1 MIQFQLNDK
10 AVEADVP
17 GETPLLWVLREEF
30 GLTGSKFGCGGG
42 YCGCCAVHLNGA
54 AIRSCV
60 TPISAAQGQKITTIE
75 GLQEGDDLHP
85 VQKAWIAQDVAQ
97 CGYCQ
102 AGQIMSAA
110 ALLKTNANPSDEEID
125 RGMEGNLCRCGSYH
139 RIRLAVRTAAGGKV

>member
-10 AVEADVP
+10 PVEADVP
-17 GETPLLWVLREEF
+17 DETPLLWVLREEF

-42 YCGCCAVHLNGA
+42 YCGCCTVHLNGS

-60 TPISAAQGQKITTIE
+60 TPIRAARGQDVTTIE
-75 GLQEGDDLHP
+75 GLKNGDTLHP
-85 VQKAWIAQDVAQ
+85 VQKAWITHDVAQ

-110 ALLKTNANPSDEEID
+110 ALLDKNANPSDEEID
-125 RGMEGNLCRCGSYH
+125 QGMEGNLCRCGSYH

>member
-10 AVEADVP
+10 PVEADVP
-17 GETPLLWVLREEF
+17 DETPLLWVLREEF

-42 YCGCCAVHLNGA
+42 YCGCCTVHLNGS

-60 TPISAAQGQKITTIE
+60 TPISAARGQDVTTIE
-75 GLQEGDDLHP
+75 GLKNGDTLHP
-85 VQKAWIAQDVAQ
+85 VQKAWIAHDVAQ

-110 ALLKTNANPSDEEID
+110 ALLDKNANPSDEEID
-125 RGMEGNLCRCGSYH
+125 QGMEGNMCRCGSYH
-139 RIRLAVRTAAGGKV
+139 RIRLAVRSAAGGKA